1 MAKTALK
8 RLVCV
13 AAISAVAL
21 TAAGCDDDDNDR
33 RRYRAHRDDHK
44 HYDGSRDRRDH
55 RPPPPPPKERNVKD
69 GSKKER
75 PPKDRKHPPRP
86 PREKKSLEG
95 CYSATA
101 LNDAVVQ
108 RGKSYYI
115 DIFEENGE
123 TFLELPNGKKYPVVF
138 NNGFGTVAGGSI
150 FEQDEG
156 KFFYNDK
163 NGGAW
168 LIEKIEE

>member
-8 RLVCV
+8 RLVCA

-21 TAAGCDDDDNDR
+21 TTAGCDDDDNDR

-44 HYDGSRDRRDH
+44 HYNDSRDRRDH
-55 RPPPPPPKERNVKD
+55 RPPPKERNVKD

-123 TFLELPNGKKYPVVF
+123 TFLELPNGKEYPVVF

-168 LIEKIEE
+168 LIEKIVE